1 MRGIIFKGLP
11 VEGIKREKKERPG
24 CVCVRVSRAKETLG
38 DARGFELVKIVAAN
52 NLGGSASPCYHLL
65 ILVLPGLCLFDLL
78 RG

>member
-11 VEGIKREKKERPG
+11 VEGIKREKKKGPT
-24 CVCVRVSRAKETLG
+24 VCVRVSRAKETLG